1 MNTKA
6 PRRLQQLRTQWVR
19 WDAQLRGIG
28 VHAPRGTRRWLATGY
43 LVCVA
48 ADPAAALLVPDTAAK
63 MVWFVDLIVALVLL
77 GVMRSAI
84 RDVAD
89 APDDALDE
97 MLTRIRN
104 SYRSRAYRLLAICV
118 AMGCVVLT
126 IPTAPAFGI
135 TLTLTNGIVQAVIW
149 PLFLL
154 CVGLPTLLAS
164 WSLPDLDHPAE

>member
-6 PRRLQQLRTQWVR
+6 TWRLQQLRSQWVR
-19 WDAQLRGIG
+19 WDAQLRGIR
-28 VHAPRGTRRWLATGY
+28 VHASRGTRRWLATGY

-48 ADPAAALLVPDTAAK
+48 ADPAVALLVPGTAAK
-63 MVWFVDLIVALVLL
+63 MVWFADLFVALALL

-84 RDVAD
+84 HDIAD

-104 SYRSRAYRLLAICV
+104 SYRSRAYRLLAACV
-118 AMGCVVLT
+118 TMGCAVLT

-135 TLTLTNGIVQAVIW
+135 ALGLTNGIVQAVIW

-154 CVGLPTLLAS
+154 SVGLPTLLAC
-164 WSLPDLDHPAE
+164 WSLPDVDQPAE